1 MYMRLNKGHSIFLPL
16 IQVVLLVDS
25 MSSQLLNIVPN
36 GFNGVCPYNQNET
49 CLTLSELASNTSRLD
64 QANITLNF
72 LPGDHVLAQ
81 RISVSSAVNLVLTGH
96 VCNASQFETN
106 INCQGTSGF
115 EFENIETINFTG
127 LAFSGCGGEGTN
139 GGALNINNVTFVSIL
154 SCHFIGNRVFGEKAL
169 GGAVYIVTAF
179 DVSIHSSYFV
189 NNSAQCEYNV
199 HRFCDSAWNGGGAI
213 FILDSREAVLISCH
227 FERNIASTHGG
238 AIAST
243 RTTLVVSHTMFVYN
257 QAFSEVVFS
266 EGGNLHPSNDNYN
279 ETKSGGAIYVTKGNI
294 SASNCDFEFNTAI
307 RGGAIHISQGKISTL
322 KTNYIGNLANNF
334 GGAIFINASFLS
346 SENDCF
352 KSNNASNAGGAII
365 SYGGSLFST
374 HTYYSGNSADTGGA
388 IYVDRFSRI
397 ASSHDNYINN
407 SAALF
412 GGGIG
417 SNTSSISGTNNTYSN
432 NRAESGGAIYLEYSY
447 MSGVGGYYEMNRAD
461 LLGGV
466 IYASNANVST
476 SDSYFINN
484 RAKNGS
490 IYISMGN
497 VSMTGSN
504 FLGNQ
509 AEVGSVIFAK
519 NASVYITSSLFSN
532 NKASIGGGVMYAET
546 SSTEHFNSCYMNN
559 SATIG
564 GVFLIYDSSL
574 QTSQSYY
581 TNNRALQGGAIYAIG
596 CYTEKNHACSIISNS
611 SYYLRN
617 SASQIGG
624 AIYAIMYNV
633 NVTTDHYSH
642 NHAKFGGALSFSN
655 FSYNNASSGGSAFH
669 ADRLPLSIAGTIF
682 NNNEARGGG
691 AIYSYYS
698 MSLSVQ
704 NSSFT
709 SNQAQQ
715 GAAILADHGNFT
727 CSHSYYVSNNALLGG
742 AISTVNGSFALI
754 GCHFKNNK
762 ASRGAAM
769 LVIYSSVCITSCS
782 CTNNRAR
789 YTGGVLFAKTSTIK
803 NFDSYYMNNSAQ
815 SGGVFGIF
823 DSSFQT
829 SQSYY
834 TNNRATLGGAIYCNC
849 TEQSYDSNHLSN
861 SASQDGGAILT
872 NTCDVN
878 TTDDLYSY
886 NHATIGGAMGVQLAA
901 MHISGTIFSDNNA
914 TFEGGAIHADNSS
927 LLISDTHFINNTATA
942 AGGAIFSEYSM
953 PLSMLRSNYTGNQ
966 AQLGGAIVIDLDG
979 YSVATC
985 FDCYY
990 ENNNALRGGAIV
1002 MFNGN
1007 LDFIGCHFKN
1017 NKAKVSGGA
1026 ILINQGNVS
1035 SVNSLYLNNKAS
1047 AGGAI
1052 QIKFKGSVTTTRS
1065 NYTGN
1070 LGGVIEIGETG
1081 SIVSSDSRYENNTG
1095 DYGGVMFI
1103 NNGDIYSNR
1112 SQYLNNSG
1120 LYGGALYVFK
1130 GSVSCVNSL
1139 FKNNRA
1145 RNGGSIYV
1153 QTNTVV
1159 SSIGCQYEDNIASY
1173 SGGAIWS
1180 VGGTITST
1188 DTNYTN
1194 NYSDNLGGALFV
1206 FGGNISTRN
1215 SNFINNKAHRAGGA
1229 ICALLSYVYSDSSHY
1244 GNNVA
1249 DEYGGAIYV
1258 DSCTHS
1264 DNPSLFQPG
1273 TEDKLLLVRI
1283 KFICNEDEDRRP
1295 AFHIAKL
1302 DLSGNT
1308 LFTNNTCGLVGGAIT
1323 SIQVQVCV
1331 NGTVPGAANNNT
1343 ATYGGGLALV
1353 WSTLSVHSPIEI
1365 QYNKATMSGGGIFL
1379 YQSDIV
1385 FSAQEMMSIGGNTA
1399 LQNGGGVY
1407 AINSYI
1413 KIAGGVVHFENN
1425 AAIKGAAI
1433 FLEQNSKIHLLKER
1447 LETVGEYDMR
1457 LEFINNHAQ
1466 YGGAVLVSDSS
1477 ENIIACERGVAG
1489 KDLSKSTQECFIQ
1502 TLLSDTTVS
1511 KNNTKINY
1519 INVFFVNNTASVS
1532 GGAIYGGLLD
1542 RCIMNV
1548 SAELVTQ
1555 FPEYQRSTG
1564 FDYIRATVQFAGLVD
1579 YDNLTLNYSPD
1590 KLINAITSSDVEGLV
1605 SSKPVRVCFCLEG
1618 TPNCSYHHPDVFT
1631 KRGQLF
1637 RLSVDAVDQVGNPIN
1652 ATVISSFLSNN
1663 GELNVEQARQETTT
1677 QCIDLEYNVYPKGDY
1692 NSSQIELY
1700 AEGPCS
1706 DNGISKRIL
1715 NVIFLPC
1722 TCPIGF
1728 QSSETETRC
1737 SCLCD
1742 PLLATYIVNCSY
1754 ENETVLRARN
1764 VWIDYVNT
1772 TAEDGYLLYPNCP
1785 FDYCVDKPVNVNLNI
1800 LDGADIQC
1808 AFNRS
1813 GILCGAC
1820 KKNMSLLM
1828 GSSRCQQCSNSFIA
1842 LLIPFSLAGIA
1853 LVAFVMALNLTVAS
1867 GTIHG
1872 LIFYANILIASRSLF
1887 MPFETPNVLSIF
1899 ISWINLDL
1907 GIETCFYNG
1916 MDSYAKVL
1924 LQLAFPTYIILITI
1938 TIIIIREYSIRF
1950 ATLIGKKDPV
1960 ATLCTLILLSY
1971 SKLIRTI
1978 ISSLQFTYLN
1988 YPDGSSEIVWL
1999 YDANVPYFSTSHIP
2013 RFITAIIIIILGF
2026 VYTVLIVFG
2035 QWIQRCGN
2043 RRFIRWVNNPKFNA
2057 FITKYHAPFSPKHRY
2072 WVGLLLFARFLHYLV
2087 SVFVTDAAILLS
2099 VFCIVGGLV
2108 LIKLLN
2114 YVKTY
2119 NNRILDA
2126 LEVSFLVNLKIFVA
2140 ATYYVGGDRGKQR
2153 TLAVISLSL
2162 SFITFWGIL
2171 IYHSYMYILKGTQV
2185 WIRLKQSFQR
2195 IVQPRN
2201 RCRECEIVPL
2211 EEDEEINNED
2221 EYDLN
2226 EQVHQM
2232 YPPYNEHNNGES
2244 VDLPHDHDPPVIVP
2258 AVRYD
2263 QLREPDLDILDPITT
2278 DDYRQL
2284 HQPPAPRPR
2293 QVPTTTVI
2301 DFVRPRNDGTH
2312 GEQ

>member
-36 GFNGVCPYNQNET
+36 GLNRVCPYNQNET

-96 VCNASQFETN
+96 ICNASQCETN

-115 EFENIETINFTG
+115 EFENIETINITG

-169 GGAVYIVTAF
+169 GGAVYIGTAF
-179 DVSIHSSYFV
+179 DISIHSSYFV

-199 HRFCDSAWNGGGAI
+199 HRSCDSGWNGGGAI

-243 RTTLVVSHTMFVYN
+243 RTTLIVSHTMFVYN
-257 QAFSEVVFS
+257 QAFGEVVFS
-266 EGGNLHPSNDNYN
+266 ERGNLYPSNYN

-307 RGGAIHISQGKISTL
+307 RGGAIHISQGTISTL
-322 KTNYIGNLANNF
+322 MTNYIGNLANNF

-397 ASSHDNYINN
+397 ASSHDSYINN

-461 LLGGV
+461 LSGGA

-476 SDSYFINN
+476 SDSYFVNN
-484 RAKNGS
+484 SAKNGL

-504 FLGNQ
+504 FSDNQ
-509 AEVGSVIFAK
+509 AAKGAVIVVKNSSVHINSCF
-519 NASVYITSSLFSN
+519 YTN
-532 NKASIGGGVMYAET
+532 NRANLYGGGVMYAE
-546 SSTEHFNSCYMNN
+546 SSSIKSFHSYYVNN

-564 GVFLIYDSSL
+564 GVFLVFDTSL

-581 TNNRALQGGAIYAIG
+581 TNNRALQGGVILAIG
-596 CYTEKNHACSIISNS
+596 QCTEENHACNIISTS
-611 SYYLRN
+611 SYYLSN

-624 AIYAIMYNV
+624 AIYTLMYNV
-633 NVTTDHYSH
+633 NVTNDLYSH
-642 NHAKFGGALSFSN
+642 NHAKLGGALYVSQGPVSISGAN
-655 FSYNNASSGGSAFH
+655 FSYNNAS
-669 ADRLPLSIAGTIF
+669 L
-682 NNNEARGGG
+682 GGG
-691 AIYSYYS
+691 AIQSLQS
-698 MSLSVQ
+698 SLSISD
-704 NSSFT
+704 SSFT
-709 SNQAQQ
+709 SNIGIGGG
-715 GAAILADHGNFT
+715 GAIVFNGTLLAIVHSNFTHNKGYVGGAVQVNHGNLT
-727 CSHSYYVSNNALLGG
+727 SVGSHYVSNSATISGGAIGIVTGSLYSTSCQFKNNQVGLQDRAILVVIGNTTSFYTRNEAGVGSGAAVYVYRGSVSIYSSNFTNNLGG
-742 AISTVNGSFALI
+742 AIRIETEGLIFSSDSCYVNNTGYNGGVMFVREGNIYSNGSRYLNNSAYHGGAL
-754 GCHFKNNK
+754 HV
-762 ASRGAAM
+762 RGGN
-769 LVIYSSVCITSCS
+769 ITSVNS
-782 CTNNRAR
+782 LFHYNRAR
-789 YTGGVLFAKTSTIK
+789 Y
-803 NFDSYYMNNSAQ
+803 
-815 SGGVFGIF
+815 
-823 DSSFQT
+823 
-829 SQSYY
+829 
-834 TNNRATLGGAIYCNC
+834 
-849 TEQSYDSNHLSN
+849 
-861 SASQDGGAILT
+861 
-872 NTCDVN
+872 
-878 TTDDLYSY
+878 
-886 NHATIGGAMGVQLAA
+886 
-901 MHISGTIFSDNNA
+901 
-914 TFEGGAIHADNSS
+914 
-927 LLISDTHFINNTATA
+927 
-942 AGGAIFSEYSM
+942 
-953 PLSMLRSNYTGNQ
+953 
-966 AQLGGAIVIDLDG
+966 
-979 YSVATC
+979 
-985 FDCYY
+985 
-990 ENNNALRGGAIV
+990 
-1002 MFNGN
+1002 
-1007 LDFIGCHFKN
+1007 
-1017 NKAKVSGGA
+1017 
-1026 ILINQGNVS
+1026 
-1035 SVNSLYLNNKAS
+1035 
-1047 AGGAI
+1047 
-1052 QIKFKGSVTTTRS
+1052 
-1065 NYTGN
+1065 
-1070 LGGVIEIGETG
+1070 
-1081 SIVSSDSRYENNTG
+1081 
-1095 DYGGVMFI
+1095 
-1103 NNGDIYSNR
+1103 
-1112 SQYLNNSG
+1112 
-1120 LYGGALYVFK
+1120 
-1130 GSVSCVNSL
+1130 
-1139 FKNNRA
+1139 
-1145 RNGGSIYV
+1145 GGSIFA
-1153 QTNTVV
+1153 QTNTV
-1159 SSIGCQYEDNIASY
+1159 SSIGCQYEDNMASY

-1194 NYSDNLGGALFV
+1194 NYSDNLGGALFA

-1249 DEYGGAIYV
+1249 DEYGGAIYI

-1273 TEDKLLLVRI
+1273 TDDKLLLASVNL
-1283 KFICNEDEDRRP
+1283 ICNENEYLKSP

-1365 QYNKATMSGGGIFL
+1365 QHNKATMSGGGIFL

-1489 KDLSKSTQECFIQ
+1489 EDLSKSTQECFIQ

-1519 INVFFVNNTASVS
+1519 INVFFVNNTASVR
-1532 GGAIYGGLLD
+1532 GGAIDGGLLD

-1605 SSKPVRVCFCLEG
+1605 SSEPVRVCFCLEG
-1618 TPNCSYHHPDVFT
+1618 TPNCSYHHPDVYT

-1637 RLSVDAVDQVGNPIN
+1637 RLSVVPVDQVGNPIN

-1663 GELNVEQARQETTT
+1663 GELNVDKTRQETTT
-1677 QCIDLEYNVYPKGDY
+1677 HCTKLQYNVYPKVTAKHA
-1692 NSSQIELY
+1692 QLELY
-1700 AEGPCS
+1700 AEGPCR

-1785 FDYCVDKPVNVNLNI
+1785 FDYCVDKPVNINLNI
-1800 LDGADIQC
+1800 PDGADIQC

-1820 KKNMSLLM
+1820 KKNMSLLL

-1842 LLIPFSLAGIA
+1842 LLIPISLAGIA

-1887 MPFETPNVLSIF
+1887 IPFETPNVLSIF

-1907 GIETCFYNG
+1907 GIEACFYNG
-1916 MDSYAKVL
+1916 MDSYSKVL
-1924 LQLAFPTYIILITI
+1924 LQLAFPTYIVLITI
-1938 TIIIIREYSIRF
+1938 MIIIISEYSIPF
-1950 ATLIGKKDPV
+1950 ATFIGKKDPV

-1999 YDANVPYFSTSHIP
+1999 YDANVPYFTPSHIP

-2026 VYTVLIVFG
+2026 VYTVLIFFG

-2043 RRFIRWVNNPKFNA
+2043 RRFIRWVNNPKYTA
-2057 FITKYHAPFSPKHRY
+2057 FITKYHAPFTTKQRY

-2087 SVFVTDAAILLS
+2087 SAFVTDAAILLS

-2126 LEVSFLVNLKIFVA
+2126 LEVSFLVNLEAFVA

-2162 SFITFWGIL
+2162 SFITFWGLL
-2171 IYHSYMYILKGTQV
+2171 IYHSYMHILKDTQV
-2185 WIRLKQSFQR
+2185 WIRLKQSLQR
-2195 IVQPRN
+2195 MIQLPN
-2201 RCRECEIVPL
+2201 RHREFEMVPL
-2211 EEDEEINNED
+2211 EEDDHEDNVEEDGED
-2221 EYDLN
+2221 EQLL
-2226 EQVHQM
+2226 EVQ
-2232 YPPYNEHNNGES
+2232 PPYTGQDVDRHS
-2244 VDLPHDHDPPVIVP
+2244 IDLPHDHDPPVIVP

-2263 QLREPDLDILDPITT
+2263 QLREPDLDILNPITT
-2278 DDYRQL
+2278 DDYRL
-2284 HQPPAPRPR
+2284 LNQPPAPRPR
-2293 QVPTTTVI
+2293 QVPTSTVI
-2301 DFVRPRNDGTH
+2301 DFVRPAKDNN
-2312 GEQ
+2312 

>member
-16 IQVVLLVDS
+16 IQVVLLVES

-36 GFNGVCPYNQNET
+36 GLNGVCPYNQNET
-49 CLTLSELASNTSRLD
+49 CLTLAELASNTTRLD

-81 RISVSSAVNLVLTGH
+81 RISVSSAVNVVLTGH
-96 VCNASQFETN
+96 VCNASQCETN

-115 EFENIETINFTG
+115 EFENIETINITG
-127 LAFSGCGGEGTN
+127 LAFSACGGVGTN

-154 SCHFIGNRVFGEKAL
+154 SCHFIENRVFGEKAL
-169 GGAVYIVTAF
+169 GGAVYIGTAF

-199 HRFCDSAWNGGGAI
+199 HRSYDSAWNGGGAI
-213 FILDSREAVLISCH
+213 FLLDSREAVLISCH

-243 RTTLVVSHTMFVYN
+243 RTTLIVSHTVFVYN
-257 QAFSEVVFS
+257 QAFGEVVSS
-266 EGGNLHPSNDNYN
+266 ERGSPHPSNGNYN
-279 ETKSGGAIYVTKGNI
+279 ETKSGGAIYITKGNI
-294 SASNCDFEFNTAI
+294 STSNCDFEFNTAI

-322 KTNYIGNLANNF
+322 K
-334 GGAIFINASFLS
+334 
-346 SENDCF
+346 
-352 KSNNASNAGGAII
+352 
-365 SYGGSLFST
+365 
-374 HTYYSGNSADTGGA
+374 
-388 IYVDRFSRI
+388 FSRI
-397 ASSHDNYINN
+397 ASSHDSYINN

-417 SNTSSISGTNNTYSN
+417 SNTSSISGINNTYSN

-447 MSGVGGYYEMNRAD
+447 MSSVGSYYERNRAD
-461 LLGGV
+461 LLGGA

-484 RAKNGS
+484 SAKNGS

-497 VSMTGSN
+497 VSMTGSI
-504 FLGNQ
+504 FSHNQ
-509 AEVGSVIFAK
+509 AEVGSVICAK
-519 NASVYITSSLFSN
+519 NSSAYINSCFYTN
-532 NKASIGGGVMYAET
+532 NRASIGGGVVYVEK
-546 SSTEHFNSCYMNN
+546 SSIKSFDSYYVNN
-559 SATIG
+559 SATFG
-564 GVFLIYDSSL
+564 GVFFVDDSSL

-581 TNNRALQGGAIYAIG
+581 TNNRALSGGAISG
-596 CYTEKNHACSIISNS
+596 FCTEKNLACIIISTS
-611 SYYLRN
+611 SYYLSN

-624 AIYAIMYNV
+624 AISTINMYNV
-633 NVTTDHYSH
+633 NVTSDLYSH
-642 NHAKFGGALSFSN
+642 NHATEFGGALWFFN
-655 FSYNNASSGGSAFH
+655 TNASSGGSAFH
-669 ADRLPLSIAGTIF
+669 ADRLPLSIADTIF

-742 AISTVNGSFALI
+742 AISTVNGRFALI

-769 LVIYSSVCITSCS
+769 FVLNSSVCITSCS

-789 YTGGVLFAKTSTIK
+789 YTGGVLFANNSTIR
-803 NFDSYYMNNSAQ
+803 NFDSYYMNNSAPT
-815 SGGVFGIF
+815 GGVFGIF

-834 TNNRATLGGAIYCNC
+834 TNNRASEGGAIYCNC
-849 TEQSYDSNHLSN
+849 TKQSYVSNHLSN
-861 SASQDGGAILT
+861 SASQDGGATLT

-878 TTDDLYSY
+878 TTDDHYSY
-886 NHATIGGAMGVQLAA
+886 NHATVGGAMRVRLAA

-914 TFEGGAIHADNSS
+914 TSGGGAIYADKSS
-927 LLISDTHFINNTATA
+927 LLISDTHFINNTATVS
-942 AGGAIFSEYSM
+942 GGAIYSTYSM
-953 PLSMLRSNYTGNQ
+953 SLSMLHSNYTGNQ
-966 AQLGGAIVIDLDG
+966 AQVGGAIGLDG
-979 YSVATC
+979 YSVTTG

-990 ENNNALRGGAIV
+990 ENNNALKGGAIL
-1002 MFNGN
+1002 MMNGN

-1017 NKAKVSGGA
+1017 NKAKVNGGA

-1047 AGGAI
+1047 TGGAI
-1052 QIKFKGSVTTTRS
+1052 QIRFKGSITTTRS

-1070 LGGVIEIGETG
+1070 LGGVIEISDIG
-1081 SIVSSDSRYENNTG
+1081 SIISSDSRYENNTG

-1103 NNGDIYSNR
+1103 TNGDIYSNR

-1159 SSIGCQYEDNIASY
+1159 SSTGCQYEDNIASY

-1194 NYSDNLGGALFV
+1194 NYSDNLGGALFA

-1273 TEDKLLLVRI
+1273 IDDKLLLVRI

-1302 DLSGNT
+1302 DLSGST

-1365 QYNKATMSGGGIFL
+1365 QHNKATMSGGGIFL

-1385 FSAQEMMSIGGNTA
+1385 FSAQEMMSVGVNTA

-1466 YGGAVLVSDSS
+1466 YGGAVFVSDSS

-1489 KDLSKSTQECFIQ
+1489 EDLSKSTQECFVQ

-1511 KNNTKINY
+1511 INNTKINY
-1519 INVFFVNNTASVS
+1519 INVFFVNNTASVR

-1555 FPEYQRSTG
+1555 FPEYRQSTG

-1590 KLINAITSSDVEGLV
+1590 KLINAITSTNVEGLV
-1605 SSKPVRVCFCLEG
+1605 SSEPVRVCFCLEG

-1637 RLSVDAVDQVGNPIN
+1637 RLSVVAVDQVGNPIN

-1737 SCLCD
+1737 SCMCD

-1800 LDGADIQC
+1800 PDGADVQC

-1853 LVAFVMALNLTVAS
+1853 LVVFVMALNLTVAS

-1887 MPFETPNVLSIF
+1887 MPFETPNILSIF

-1924 LQLAFPTYIILITI
+1924 LQLAFPTYIILITV

-1950 ATLIGKKDPV
+1950 AKLIGKKDPV

-2026 VYTVLIVFG
+2026 VYTVLIFFG

-2043 RRFIRWVNNPKFNA
+2043 RKLIRWVNNPKYTA
-2057 FITKYHAPFSPKHRY
+2057 FITKYHAPFTTKHRY

-2087 SVFVTDAAILLS
+2087 SAFVTDAAILLS

-2140 ATYYVGGDRGKQR
+2140 ATYYVGGDREKQR

-2185 WIRLKQSFQR
+2185 WIRLKQSLQR
-2195 IVQPRN
+2195 MVQPRN
-2201 RCRECEIVPL
+2201 RCREFEVVPL

-2226 EQVHQM
+2226 EQVHQL
-2232 YPPYNEHNNGES
+2232 YPPYNEDNNRES

-2278 DDYRQL
+2278 DDYRL
-2284 HQPPAPRPR
+2284 LNQPPAPRPR